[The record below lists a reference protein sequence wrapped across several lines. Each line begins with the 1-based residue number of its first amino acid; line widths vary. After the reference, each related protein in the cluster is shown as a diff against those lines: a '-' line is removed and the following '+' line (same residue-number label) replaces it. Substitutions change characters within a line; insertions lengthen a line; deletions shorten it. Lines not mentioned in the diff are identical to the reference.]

1 MAYIVDI
8 LIIALF
14 VFIVSMG
21 YKKGFLSTVIDT
33 FSLGISA
40 VVSYMFFEPVA
51 ESVYNLF
58 VRNLVE
64 TRFTRVLDD
73 ISSTLSIGDKVSAMI
88 DGLPQSAVKLAEVM
102 GVNFNSLTLSMSS
115 GANLSDD
122 ALIKLAVDKI
132 GHPIMINVTEV
143 VTFIAMFIIITIAL
157 KFLVSI
163 FKKANDIPLLG
174 KLNAGL
180 GGVIG
185 VVKAAAIIFVA
196 CTAFYFI
203 AGMSGAGPVIEA
215 INNSKIYAV
224 IIENNPIVNLIG

>member
-1 MAYIVDI
+1 MTYIIDI

-14 VFIVSMG
+14 VFVVAMA

-33 FSLGISA
+33 FAVAISA
-40 VVSYMFFEPVA
+40 VVSYKFFEPVA
-51 ESVYNLF
+51 EGAYNLF
-58 VRNLVE
+58 VRDLVE

-73 ISSTLSIGDKVSAMI
+73 VSASLSMTDKVNAMI
-88 DGLPQSAVKLAEVM
+88 EGLPPSAVKLAEAM
-102 GVNFNSLTLSMSS
+102 GVNFGSLTASMSA
-115 GANLSDD
+115 GGNLSDD
-122 ALIKLAVDKI
+122 ALIQLAVDKI
-132 GHPIMINVTEV
+132 GHPIMINITEV
-143 VTFIAMFIIITIAL
+143 ITFIAMFVVITIAL
-157 KFLVSI
+157 KFLAGV

-185 VVKAAAIIFVA
+185 IVKAVAIVFIV

>member
-8 LIIALF
+8 VIIVLF
-14 VFIVSMG
+14 VFIVSMA

-33 FSLGISA
+33 FSLAISA

-51 ESVYNLF
+51 EVAYNLL
-58 VRNLVE
+58 VRDLVE
-64 TRFTRVLDD
+64 TRFTRVLDS
-73 ISSTLSIGDKVSAMI
+73 ISNSLSVSEKVSAMI
-88 DGLPQSAVKLAEVM
+88 DGLPPSAVKLADAM

-115 GANLSDD
+115 GGNLSDD

-132 GHPIMINVTEV
+132 GHPIMINITEV
-143 VTFIAMFIIITIAL
+143 ITFVAMFVIITVAL
-157 KFLVSI
+157 KVLASI

-185 VVKAAAIIFVA
+185 VVKAAAIVFVA

-215 INNSKIYAV
+215 INNSKIYAI

>member
-8 LIIALF
+8 LIVALF
-14 VFIVSMG
+14 VIIVAMA

-51 ESVYNLF
+51 EGAYNLF
-58 VRNLVE
+58 VRDLVE

-73 ISSTLSIGDKVSAMI
+73 VSSTLSIADKVSAMI
-88 DGLPQSAVKLAEVM
+88 EGLPSSAVKLAEVM

-163 FKKANDIPLLG
+163 FKKVNDIPLLG

-185 VVKAAAIIFVA
+185 VVKAAAIVFVA

>member
-8 LIIALF
+8 VIIALF
-14 VFIVSMG
+14 VFVVAMA

-33 FSLGISA
+33 FAVAISA
-40 VVSYMFFEPVA
+40 IVSYKFFEPVA
-51 ESVYNLF
+51 EGVYNLF

-73 ISSTLSIGDKVSAMI
+73 ISSTLSMSDKVNAMI
-88 DGLPQSAVKLAEVM
+88 EGLPPSAVKLAEAM
-102 GVNFNSLTLSMSS
+102 GVNFNSLSLSMSS
-115 GANLSDD
+115 GGNLSDE
-122 ALIKLAVDKI
+122 ALIALAVEKI

-143 VTFIAMFIIITIAL
+143 ITFIAMFIIITIAA
-157 KFLVSI
+157 KFLAGI

-174 KLNAGL
+174 KFNAGL

-215 INNSKIYAV
+215 INNSKIYEV
-224 IIENNPIVNLIG
+224 IIQNNPIVNLIG

>member
-8 LIIALF
+8 VIVVLF
-14 VFIVSMG
+14 VFVVAMA

-33 FSLGISA
+33 FALAISA

-51 ESVYNLF
+51 EVVYNLF
-58 VRNLVE
+58 VRSLVE

-73 ISSTLSIGDKVSAMI
+73 ISSTLSVSDKVNAMI
-88 DGLPQSAVKLAEVM
+88 EGLPTSAVKLAEIM
-102 GVNFNSLTLSMSS
+102 GVDFNALSRSMAS
-115 GANLSDD
+115 GGALSDEV
-122 ALIKLAVDKI
+122 LIELAVDKI

-143 VTFIAMFIIITIAL
+143 ITFIAMFIVITIAA
-157 KFLVSI
+157 KFLAGI

-185 VVKAAAIIFVA
+185 VVKAVAIIFVA

>member
-8 LIIALF
+8 VIIVLF
-14 VFIVSMG
+14 VFVVAMA
-21 YKKGFLSTVIDT
+21 YRKGFLSTVIDT
-33 FSLGISA
+33 FALAISA

-51 ESVYNLF
+51 ESAYNLL

-73 ISSTLSIGDKVSAMI
+73 ISSSLSMADKVNAMI
-88 DGLPQSAVKLAEVM
+88 EGLPPSAVKLAEVM

-115 GANLSDD
+115 GGTLSDE
-122 ALIKLAVDKI
+122 ALINLAVDKI

-143 VTFIAMFIIITIAL
+143 VTFIIMFVLITIAL
-157 KFLVSI
+157 KFLAGI

-185 VVKAAAIIFVA
+185 VVKAAAIVFVA

-203 AGMSGAGPVIEA
+203 AGMSGAAPVIEA
-215 INNSKIYAV
+215 INNSKIYTL
-224 IIENNPIVNLIG
+224 IIENNPIISLIG

>member
-1 MAYIVDI
+1 MTYIVDI
-8 LIIALF
+8 VIIALF
-14 VFIVSMG
+14 VLVVAMA
-21 YKKGFLSTVIDT
+21 YKKGFLSTIIDT
-33 FSLGISA
+33 FALAISA
-40 VVSYMFFEPVA
+40 VVSYMFCEPVA
-51 ESVYNLF
+51 EGVYNLF

-73 ISSTLSIGDKVSAMI
+73 ISSSLSIADKVNAMI
-88 DGLPQSAVKLAEVM
+88 EGLPTSAVKLAEVM
-102 GVNFNSLTLSMSS
+102 GVNFKSLTLSMS
-115 GANLSDD
+115 GGNNLSDE
-122 ALIKLAVDKI
+122 ALINLAVEKI

-143 VTFIAMFIIITIAL
+143 LTFIAMFIIITIAL
-157 KFLVSI
+157 KFLAGM

-185 VVKAAAIIFVA
+185 VIKAVAIVFVA

-224 IIENNPIVNLIG
+224 IIENNPIINLIG

>member
-1 MAYIVDI
+1 MAYIIDI
-8 LIIALF
+8 IIVALF
-14 VFIVSMG
+14 VIIVALA

-33 FSLGISA
+33 FALGISA
-40 VVSYMFFEPVA
+40 VVSYMFVEPVA
-51 ESVYNLF
+51 EGAYNLF

-73 ISSTLSIGDKVSAMI
+73 ISSTLSVSEKVTAMI
-88 DGLPQSAVKLAEVM
+88 EGLPPSAVKLAEAM
-102 GVNFNSLTLSMSS
+102 GVNFKSLALSMSA
-115 GANLSDD
+115 GGNLSED
-122 ALIKLAVDKI
+122 ALIDLAVDKI

-143 VTFIAMFIIITIAL
+143 VTFIAMFVIIAIAL
-157 KFLVSI
+157 KFLAGV

-185 VVKAAAIIFVA
+185 IVKAVALLFVI

-203 AGMSGAGPVIEA
+203 AGMSGAKPVIDA
-215 INNSKIYAV
+215 VNSSIIYGF
-224 IIENNPIVNLIG
+224 IIENNPIVSLIG

>member
-1 MAYIVDI
+1 MTYIVDI
-8 LIIALF
+8 VIIVLF
-14 VFIVSMG
+14 VLVVGMA
-21 YKKGFLSTVIDT
+21 YKKGFLSTIIDT
-33 FSLGISA
+33 FALAISA
-40 VVSYMFFEPVA
+40 VVSYMFCEPVA

-58 VRNLVE
+58 VRSLVE
-64 TRFTRVLDD
+64 TRFTRVLENV
-73 ISSTLSIGDKVSAMI
+73 SSTLSVTDKVNAMI
-88 DGLPQSAVKLAEVM
+88 EGLPPSAVKLAEVM
-102 GVNFNSLTLSMSS
+102 GVNFNSLTNSVAM
-115 GANLSDD
+115 GGNLSDD

-143 VTFIAMFIIITIAL
+143 VTFILMFVVITIAL
-157 KFLVSI
+157 KFLAGL

-185 VVKAAAIIFVA
+185 VVKAVAIIFVA

-203 AGMSGAGPVIEA
+203 AGMSGAEPVIEA

-224 IIENNPIVNLIG
+224 IIENNPIIDLIG

>member
-8 LIIALF
+8 IIVALF
-14 VFIVSMG
+14 VFIVAMA

-33 FSLGISA
+33 FAVAVSA

-51 ESVYNLF
+51 EGAYNLF

-73 ISSTLSIGDKVSAMI
+73 ISSTLSVTEKVTAMI
-88 DGLPQSAVKLAEVM
+88 EGLPPSAVKLAEAM
-102 GVNFNSLTLSMSS
+102 GVNFKALSLSMSS
-115 GANLSDD
+115 GGNLSDE
-122 ALIKLAVDKI
+122 ALIDLAVEKI

-143 VTFIAMFIIITIAL
+143 IAFVAMFIIITVAL
-157 KFLVSI
+157 KFLAGV

-185 VVKAAAIIFVA
+185 IVKAAAIVFVA

-203 AGMSGAGPVIEA
+203 AGMSGARPVIDA
-215 INNSKIYAV
+215 VNSSVIYGF
-224 IIENNPIVNLIG
+224 IIDNNPIVNLIG

>member
-1 MAYIVDI
+1 MTYIIDI

-14 VFIVSMG
+14 VFIVVAA
-21 YKKGFLSTVIDT
+21 YKKGFISTIIDT
-33 FSLGISA
+33 FAVAISA

-51 ESVYNLF
+51 EGVYNFF
-58 VRNLVE
+58 VRDLVE

-73 ISSTLSIGDKVSAMI
+73 ISSTLSVADKVNAMI
-88 DGLPQSAVKLAEVM
+88 EGLPPSSVKLAEAM
-102 GVNFNSLTLSMSS
+102 GVNFNSLAFSLSPNGNIS
-115 GANLSDD
+115 NDD
-122 ALIKLAVDKI
+122 LINLAVDKI

-143 VTFIAMFIIITIAL
+143 ITFVAMFVVITIAL
-157 KFLVSI
+157 KFLAGI

-185 VVKAAAIIFVA
+185 IVKAAAIVFIV

-224 IIENNPIVNLIG
+224 IIENNPIVNSIG

>member
-1 MAYIVDI
+1 MTYIVDI
-8 LIIALF
+8 VIIALF
-14 VFIVSMG
+14 VLVVAMA
-21 YKKGFLSTVIDT
+21 YKKGFLSTIIDT
-33 FSLGISA
+33 FALAISA
-40 VVSYMFFEPVA
+40 VVSYMFCETVA

-58 VRNLVE
+58 VRSLVE
-64 TRFTRVLDD
+64 TRFTRVLEE
-73 ISSTLSIGDKVSAMI
+73 ISSTLSVSDKVNAMI
-88 DGLPQSAVKLAEVM
+88 EGLPPSAVKLAEVM
-102 GVNFNSLTLSMSS
+102 GVNFNSLTLSMS
-115 GANLSDD
+115 GGGNLSDE
-122 ALIKLAVDKI
+122 ALINLAVEKI

-157 KFLVSI
+157 KFLAGI

-185 VVKAAAIIFVA
+185 VVKAVAIIFVA

-203 AGMSGAGPVIEA
+203 AGMSGAEPVIEA

-224 IIENNPIVNLIG
+224 IIENNPIIGLIG

>member
-14 VFIVSMG
+14 VFIVVAA
-21 YKKGFLSTVIDT
+21 YRKGFISTVIDT
-33 FSLGISA
+33 FAVAISA

-51 ESVYNLF
+51 EGAYNLF
-58 VRNLVE
+58 VRDLVE

-73 ISSTLSIGDKVSAMI
+73 ISSSLSVADKVSAMI
-88 DGLPQSAVKLAEVM
+88 DGLPQGAVKLAEVM
-102 GVNFNSLTLSMSS
+102 GVNFNSLAFSMSS
-115 GANLSDD
+115 GGNLSDD
-122 ALIKLAVDKI
+122 ALIKLAVDKV

-143 VTFIAMFIIITIAL
+143 ITFVAMFVIITIAL
-157 KFLVSI
+157 KFIAGI

-185 VVKAAAIIFVA
+185 IVKAAAVVFVA
-196 CTAFYFI
+196 CTVFYFI

>member
-8 LIIALF
+8 LIVALF
-14 VFIVSMG
+14 VFLVVAA
-21 YKKGFLSTVIDT
+21 YKKGFVSTVIDT
-33 FSLGISA
+33 FAVAISA

-51 ESVYNLF
+51 EGAYNLL
-58 VRNLVE
+58 VRDLVE

-73 ISSTLSIGDKVSAMI
+73 ISTTLSVADKVNAMI

-102 GVNFNSLTLSMSS
+102 GVNFNSLALSMSS
-115 GANLSDD
+115 GGNLSDD
-122 ALIKLAVDKI
+122 ALISLAVEKI

-143 VTFIAMFIIITIAL
+143 ITFIAMFVVITIAL
-157 KFLVSI
+157 KFLAGV

-185 VVKAAAIIFVA
+185 LVKAAAIVFVV